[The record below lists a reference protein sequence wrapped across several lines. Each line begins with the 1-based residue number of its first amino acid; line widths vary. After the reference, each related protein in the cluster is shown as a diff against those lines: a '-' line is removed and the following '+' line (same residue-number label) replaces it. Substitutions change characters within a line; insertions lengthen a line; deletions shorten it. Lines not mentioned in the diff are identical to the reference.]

1 MNEEIKNSAD
11 TPRED
16 TILIEAFQKGDK
28 VAFDKLVLKHTKRVF
43 NLCFRL
49 LGDYEEANDSAQETF
64 IRVYRALRKFRFEAA
79 FSTWLYRIA
88 VNTCKNK
95 LKSAAYRQK
104 KRTVSWDNPISS
116 HSPTVLEVQEE
127 SQSPA
132 IELEKKER
140 MRVIQEAI
148 NALPPEHKEVVTL
161 RDIEGLSYEEIAE
174 ITGLSLGTVKSRL
187 ARARS
192 DLRKRLR
199 SVI

>member
-1 MNEEIKNSAD
+1 MNEDIKNSAD

-16 TILIEAFQKGDK
+16 AILIEAFQKGDK

-104 KRTVSWDNPISS
+104 KRMVSWDNPVSA
-116 HSPTVLEVQEE
+116 HSPTVLEAQEE

-140 MRVIQEAI
+140 MRIIQEAI

>member
-1 MNEEIKNSAD
+1 MNEDIKNSGD
-11 TPRED
+11 TRRED
-16 TILIEAFQKGDK
+16 AILIKAFLKGDK
-28 VAFDKLVLKHTKRVF
+28 VAFDKLVVKYTKRVF
-43 NLCFRL
+43 NVCFRL
-49 LGDYEEANDSAQETF
+49 LGDYEEANDSAQDTF
-64 IRVYRALRKFRFEAA
+64 IKVYRALRKFRFEAS

-95 LKSAAYRQK
+95 LKSVAHRQK
-104 KRTVSWDNPISS
+104 KRVISWDNPVSADR
-116 HSPTVLEVQEE
+116 PPVLEIQDER
-127 SQSPA
+127 QSPA

-140 MRVIQEAI
+140 MKFIQEAI
-148 NALPPEHKEVVTL
+148 NVLPPEHKEVITL